1 MLKLADYIMTEEED
15 FRSHLLAKNVPEM
28 DLTKLEEPL
37 LTVLSEPRVN
47 LFQRAL
53 DVVGQSW
60 ILAEEGLDPVGQL
73 PDVLRPPPESHCH

>member
-1 MLKLADYIMTEEED
+1 MLKLADYIMTTEED
-15 FRSHLLAKNVPEM
+15 FRSHLFAKNVPEM

-37 LTVLSEPRVN
+37 IVPSEPRMN

-53 DVVGQSW
+53 DVGQSL
-60 ILAEEGLDPVGQL
+60 ILAGEGLDPVRQL